1 MKESMSGA
9 SEVLRVVSLLMPA
22 HGGYDSATDTQGIAM
37 LAAAAAVRDVVLG
50 ASPWVPGQKRYR
62 PESVTTDELT
72 LALGRNTPS
81 ARVEAMRVQ
90 ADSKG
95 TTDRARLHLT
105 WNAAGQAAHLPA
117 SVFVKGT
124 PSQVM
129 SRVIVSTFGCHTY
142 ESRFF
147 ETVYPTVA
155 DLTITPY
162 LSRCGRGGRYV
173 VVVEDMTQAPGV
185 RFYVAD
191 DAAPQAHVEAVVDA
205 LATLH
210 GRFWKS
216 PRFASDLAWLAPISR
231 RPGSPVMNRLFRWSA
246 QRFFTQDRDVPVA
259 VRRIT
264 EQFVDN
270 QATLLRAWE
279 SMPPTLC
286 HGDMHLGNTFSTP
299 DGTAGIYDWQV
310 CHRMNGLRDFSYF
323 LTHSIPTDL
332 RRREERNLLARYLD
346 GLAQAGAGRE
356 TPSVDDAFNCYRV
369 LTVYGWMAVVV
380 TLAAGGMQ
388 PDDRMEVAARR
399 AATTL
404 IDLDV
409 EGALAAQ
416 LYGALRLPH

>member
-1 MKESMSGA
+1 
-9 SEVLRVVSLLMPA
+9 
-22 HGGYDSATDTQGIAM
+22 
-37 LAAAAAVRDVVLG
+37 
-50 ASPWVPGQKRYR
+50 
-62 PESVTTDELT
+62 
-72 LALGRNTPS
+72 
-81 ARVEAMRVQ
+81 
-90 ADSKG
+90 
-95 TTDRARLHLT
+95 
-105 WNAAGQAAHLPA
+105 
-117 SVFVKGT
+117 
-124 PSQVM
+124 
-129 SRVIVSTFGCHTY
+129 
-142 ESRFF
+142 
-147 ETVYPTVA
+147 
-155 DLTITPY
+155 
-162 LSRCGRGGRYV
+162 
-173 VVVEDMTQAPGV
+173 VVEDTEPDGQARVAQHRAFDGGVPAACLDGVLNAVEGLGDSVSTWAVADRCAGFVGVVEVFDAAEPCGVDRRFQVGGPGV

-205 LATLH
+205 LAMLH

-380 TLAAGGMQ
+380 TLAAGGLQ

-416 LYGALRLPH
+416 LDGALRLPH